1 MSVAKSRKERKIIQ
15 SIQKKSNNLIFNEM
29 KPVNNLIET

>member
-1 MSVAKSRKERKIIQ
+1 MSVAKSRKERKII
-15 SIQKKSNNLIFNEM
+15 INMQKETENLIFNEL